1 MGKINSQKLLYNLDI
16 ALEAIQRNKLRALLT
31 SLGIIFGVASVIAML
46 AIGSGAQQEVL
57 SQMELLGTNNVII
70 QPTLEQ
76 TEGLVGQENGESES
90 NKYSPGLTLHDIESI
105 RELVPE
111 VEFISPEIV
120 FESNFIRKAR
130 MRSGKIVGVS
140 EEYFNINSFDVV
152 EGNNFNRSQI
162 ERAEPVCVIGY
173 DVKTKF
179 FPGENPIGKKIKV
192 GNLWLTVV
200 GVLQKKEL
208 STENIERLGIR
219 NYNLD
224 IFAPVTTVLLR
235 FKNRA
240 LVTKDDIDASGSGGG
255 GFGGGRVVIFS
266 SDSNNEGEDDASSVN
281 YHQLDK
287 VIVRVSDS
295 EYSVSIAEVLSRMLK
310 RRHNGVVDYEI
321 IVPEQLLQQEQRTK
335 RIFNIVLSSIAS
347 ISLIVGGIGIM
358 NIMLASVVERYKEI
372 GLRLAVGAQ
381 KKDIELQFL
390 TESLA
395 LSVGG
400 GLVGI
405 FLGVVFSFA
414 IEWTADIAT
423 IVSPFSIIISFGVA
437 LVIGVIFGYMPARRA
452 AQQDPVHAL
461 RHE

>member
-1 MGKINSQKLLYNLDI
+1 MSNINSQKLLYNLDI

-76 TEGLVGQENGESES
+76 TEGQLGQDNGEGES

-111 VEFISPEIV
+111 VEYISPEIV

-240 LVTKDDIDASGSGGG
+240 LVTKDDIDASGGG

-266 SDSNNEGEDDASSVN
+266 GGSSSEEEEDASSVN

-405 FLGVVFSFA
+405 FLGVAF
-414 IEWTADIAT
+414 
-423 IVSPFSIIISFGVA
+423 
-437 LVIGVIFGYMPARRA
+437 
-452 AQQDPVHAL
+452 
-461 RHE
+461 

>member
-1 MGKINSQKLLYNLDI
+1 MNTQKLLYNFDI

-76 TEGLVGQENGESES
+76 VEGLVGQDDGDSES

-105 RELVPE
+105 RSQVPE

-120 FESNFIRKAR
+120 FESNFIRSAR
-130 MRSGKIVGVS
+130 MRSGKIVGVN
-140 EEYFNINSFDVV
+140 EDYFNINSFDVV
-152 EGNNFNRSQI
+152 EGQNFNQTHI

-200 GVLQKKEL
+200 GVLNKKEL

-240 LVTKDDIDASGSGGG
+240 LVTKDDIEAGGG
-255 GFGGGRVVIFS
+255 GGMFRGGGMVVISGGSSS
-266 SDSNNEGEDDASSVN
+266 SDEEDVATVN

-287 VIVRVSDS
+287 VIVRVTDS
-295 EYSVSIAEVLSRMLK
+295 QFSVSIAEVLSRMLK

-381 KKDIELQFL
+381 KRDIELQFL

-395 LSVGG
+395 LSIGG

-405 FLGVVFSFA
+405 FLGIVFSFA
-414 IEWTADIAT
+414 IQWTADIAT
-423 IVSPFSIIISFGVA
+423 LVSPFSIIISFGVA
-437 LVIGVIFGYMPARRA
+437 LVIGVVFGYVPARRA

>member
-1 MGKINSQKLLYNLDI
+1 
-16 ALEAIQRNKLRALLT
+16 
-31 SLGIIFGVASVIAML
+31 
-46 AIGSGAQQEVL
+46 
-57 SQMELLGTNNVII
+57 MELLGTNNVII
-70 QPTLEQ
+70 QPILEQ
-76 TEGLVGQENGESES
+76 TEGQVGQDNGGES

-105 RELVPE
+105 RELIPE
-111 VEFISPEIV
+111 VEYISPEIV

-140 EEYFNINSFDVV
+140 EEYFDINTFEVM
-152 EGNNFNRSQI
+152 EGNNFNHSQI
-162 ERAEPVCVIGY
+162 ERAEPVCVIGMTLKPSFFL
-173 DVKTKF
+173 VKILS
-179 FPGENPIGKKIKV
+179 EKIKI

-224 IFAPVTTVLLR
+224 IFAPITTVILR

-240 LVTKDDIDASGSGGG
+240 LVTKDDIDVSGVG
-255 GFGGGRVVIFS
+255 GFRGGRFGLQGGVS
-266 SDSNNEGEDDASSVN
+266 SDDDKEDLGTIN

-295 EYSVSIAEVLSRMLK
+295 DYSVSIAEVLSRMLK

-395 LSVGG
+395 LSIGG

-437 LVIGVIFGYMPARRA
+437 LIIGVIFGYMPARRA

>member
-1 MGKINSQKLLYNLDI
+1 MSNINSQKLLYNLDI

-57 SQMELLGTNNVII
+57 SHMALLGTNNVII

-76 TEGLVGQENGESES
+76 TEGQLGQDNGEGES

-111 VEFISPEIV
+111 VEYISPEIV

-240 LVTKDDIDASGSGGG
+240 LVTKDDIDASGGG
-255 GFGGGRVVIFS
+255 GFGGGRVVVFS
-266 SDSNNEGEDDASSVN
+266 GGSSSEDEEDASSVN

-287 VIVRVSDS
+287 VIVRVSNS

>member
-1 MGKINSQKLLYNLDI
+1 MNTQKLLYNFDI

-76 TEGLVGQENGESES
+76 VEGLVGQDDGDSES

-105 RELVPE
+105 RNQVPE
-111 VEFISPEIV
+111 VEYISPEII
-120 FESNFIRKAR
+120 FESNFIRSAR
-130 MRSGKIVGVS
+130 MRSGKIVGVN
-140 EEYFNINSFDVV
+140 EDYFNINSFDVV
-152 EGNNFNRSQI
+152 EGQNFNQTHI
-162 ERAEPVCVIGY
+162 DRAEPVCVIGY

-200 GVLQKKEL
+200 GVLNKKEL

-224 IFAPVTTVLLR
+224 IYAPVTTVLLR

-240 LVTKDDIDASGSGGG
+240 LVTKDDIEAGGG
-255 GFGGGRVVIFS
+255 GSMFRGGGMVVITGGSSS
-266 SDSNNEGEDDASSVN
+266 SDEEETGMVN

-295 EYSVSIAEVLSRMLK
+295 QFSVSIAEVLSRMLK

-381 KKDIELQFL
+381 KRDIELQFL

-395 LSVGG
+395 LSIGG

-405 FLGVVFSFA
+405 FLGILFSFA
-414 IEWTADIAT
+414 IEWTAEIAT
-423 IVSPFSIIISFGVA
+423 LVSPFSIIISFGVA
-437 LVIGVIFGYMPARRA
+437 LVIGVVFGYVPARRA

>member
-1 MGKINSQKLLYNLDI
+1 MNTQKLLYNFDI

-76 TEGLVGQENGESES
+76 VEGLVGQDDGDSES

-105 RELVPE
+105 RNQVPE
-111 VEFISPEIV
+111 VEYISPEII
-120 FESNFIRKAR
+120 FESNFIRSAR
-130 MRSGKIVGVS
+130 MRSGKIVGVN

-152 EGNNFNRSQI
+152 EGQNFNQTHI
-162 ERAEPVCVIGY
+162 DRAEPVCVIGY

-200 GVLQKKEL
+200 GVLNKKEL

-219 NYNLD
+219 NYNLH
-224 IFAPVTTVLLR
+224 IFAPVPPVLIR
-235 FKNRA
+235 FKNSA
-240 LVTKDDIDASGSGGG
+240 LVTKDDIEAGGG
-255 GFGGGRVVIFS
+255 GSLFRGGGMVVITGGSSS
-266 SDSNNEGEDDASSVN
+266 SDEEETGMVN

-295 EYSVSIAEVLSRMLK
+295 HFSVSIAEVLSRMLK

-381 KKDIELQFL
+381 KRDIELQFL

-395 LSVGG
+395 LSIGG

-405 FLGVVFSFA
+405 FLGILFSFA
-414 IEWTADIAT
+414 IEWTAEIAT
-423 IVSPFSIIISFGVA
+423 LVSPFSIIISFGVA
-437 LVIGVIFGYMPARRA
+437 LVIGVVFGYVPARRA

>member
-1 MGKINSQKLLYNLDI
+1 MSNINSQKLLYNLDI

-76 TEGLVGQENGESES
+76 TEGQLGQDNVEGES

-111 VEFISPEIV
+111 VEYISPEIV

-240 LVTKDDIDASGSGGG
+240 LVTKDDIDASGGG
-255 GFGGGRVVIFS
+255 GFGGGRVVVFS
-266 SDSNNEGEDDASSVN
+266 GGSSSEDEEDASSVN

-287 VIVRVSDS
+287 VIVRVSNS

-405 FLGVVFSFA
+405 FLGVLFSFA

>member
-1 MGKINSQKLLYNLDI
+1 MNTQKLLYNFDI

-76 TEGLVGQENGESES
+76 VEGLVGQDDGDSES

-105 RELVPE
+105 RNQVPE
-111 VEFISPEIV
+111 VEYISPEII
-120 FESNFIRKAR
+120 FESNFIRSAR
-130 MRSGKIVGVS
+130 MRSGKIVGVN
-140 EEYFNINSFDVV
+140 EDYFNINSFDVV
-152 EGNNFNRSQI
+152 EGQNFNQTHI
-162 ERAEPVCVIGY
+162 DRAEPVCVIGY

-200 GVLQKKEL
+200 GVLNKKEL

-240 LVTKDDIDASGSGGG
+240 LVTKDDIEAGGG
-255 GFGGGRVVIFS
+255 GSMFRGGGMVVITGGSSS
-266 SDSNNEGEDDASSVN
+266 SDEEETGMVN

-295 EYSVSIAEVLSRMLK
+295 QFSVSIAEVLSRMLK

-381 KKDIELQFL
+381 KRDIELQFL

-395 LSVGG
+395 LSIGG

-405 FLGVVFSFA
+405 FLGILFSFA
-414 IEWTADIAT
+414 IEWTAEIAT
-423 IVSPFSIIISFGVA
+423 LVSPFSIIISFGVA
-437 LVIGVIFGYMPARRA
+437 LVIGVVFGYVPARRA

>member
-1 MGKINSQKLLYNLDI
+1 MSYINSQKLLYNLNI

-70 QPTLEQ
+70 QPILEQ
-76 TEGLVGQENGESES
+76 TEGQVGQDNGEGES

-105 RELVPE
+105 RELIPE
-111 VEFISPEIV
+111 VEYISPEIV

-140 EEYFNINSFDVV
+140 EEYFDINSFSVI
-152 EGNNFNRSQI
+152 EGDNFNYSQI

-179 FPGENPIGKKIKV
+179 FPGENPIGKKIKI

-224 IFAPVTTVLLR
+224 IFAPITTVILR

-240 LVTKDDIDASGSGGG
+240 LVTKDDIDVSGVE
-255 GFGGGRVVIFS
+255 GFRGGRFGLQGGVS
-266 SDSNNEGEDDASSVN
+266 SDDDKEDFGTIN

-295 EYSVSIAEVLSRMLK
+295 DYSVSIAEVLSRMLK

-395 LSVGG
+395 LSIGG

-437 LVIGVIFGYMPARRA
+437 LIIGVIFGYMPARRA

>member
-16 ALEAIQRNKLRALLT
+16 ALEAIQRNKLRAFLT

-105 RELVPE
+105 RDLVPE
-111 VEFISPEIV
+111 VEYISPEIV

-130 MRSGKIVGVS
+130 IRSGKIVGVS

-240 LVTKDDIDASGSGGG
+240 LVTKDDIDASGA
-255 GFGGGRVVIFS
+255 GFGRGRGLFFS
-266 SDSNNEGEDDASSVN
+266 GEASSEDEEEASSVN

-335 RIFNIVLSSIAS
+335 RIFNFVLSSIAS

-405 FLGVVFSFA
+405 FLGVIFSFA

-437 LVIGVIFGYMPARRA
+437 LVIGVIFGFMPARRA